1 MRRLSGTRWALD
13 LWSAFVVV
21 AVGLAFWIP
30 AFARTV
36 GHFPVPLDDV
46 YIHFAFARSA
56 ALGHPFEWSIGNG
69 YSSGGTSLTYPL
81 VLAPGWLLG
90 FREDKLAWFAAIIT
104 CMSLWDLCRSVR
116 SLVPSSFKVVPWLVP
131 LFMLSVPL
139 ADWSFYS
146 GMETALFAAILGRF
160 VMAVQRATNIESSLR
175 SSAQFAAGLWG
186 ALLVATR
193 PEAAAIVLP
202 MGITIVYGARSLGT
216 LGSLIR
222 SIGPMSVFL
231 IAQAGANF
239 HFTSEIGQA
248 GAVRKLVGTNPY
260 ITPAE
265 SAIEVLKNLI
275 VLRTQAFD
283 VALGGSPW
291 SLVVV
296 FLVVISMV
304 SRRSRLVA
312 LPLTLGAVGMVLLVS
327 LNTTA
332 RYQNL
337 RYAVPSI
344 LALLVAAMLGLG
356 AVAEKRRLGRV
367 TAVLCGIIV
376 IVAPSRYFVRQ
387 IDYFARASAN
397 IEGQQAT
404 VGRRLAQQMPAP
416 RRVFVGDAG
425 AIPYLS
431 GLPGIDGLGLGGY
444 HDLPFARASVHGTPA
459 VIELIERLP
468 DVDRPDVLAIYSSW
482 WPELAAS
489 FGKESFSVHIE
500 DNVICAATDKVV
512 YAADWSTLGKS
523 DEARPGAIDDIDVG
537 DLVSERAH
545 RYTFPSPRGGWV
557 IGAAFNDA
565 AGRKRYDA
573 GRIIP
578 EGRTESFR
586 LVSSISPGPANLVL
600 RTDADAPTTL
610 RIEISRAG
618 QIVFREERTITA
630 RNAESWMEPRFELP
644 DVAGGDDVLITAVMN
659 AWRHHHAWIVM
670 Y

>member
-1 MRRLSGTRWALD
+1 MRSPSGTRWAFD
-13 LWSAFVVV
+13 LWAAFVVV

-30 AFARTV
+30 AFARTG

-90 FREDKLAWFAAIIT
+90 FREDKLAWFAAFIT
-104 CMSLWDLCRSVR
+104 CASLWDLCRSVR
-116 SLVPSSFKVVPWLVP
+116 SILPSSVKILPWLVP
-131 LFMLSVPL
+131 LLLLSVPL

-146 GMETALFAAILGRF
+146 GMETALFAALLGRF
-160 VMAVQRATNIESSLR
+160 VLAAHRATHIESSLR

-202 MGITIVYGARSLGT
+202 MGLSIVYGARSLGT
-216 LGSLIR
+216 ETSLIR
-222 SIGPMSVFL
+222 SVGPMFVFL
-231 IAQAGANF
+231 FLQAGANF
-239 HFTSEIGQA
+239 FLTSEVGQA

-260 ITPAE
+260 ITPSE

-296 FLVVISMV
+296 FLVVIAIT
-304 SRRSRLVA
+304 SRRSRMA
-312 LPLTLGAVGMVLLVS
+312 AWPLAAGAVGMILLVS

-332 RYQNL
+332 RYQNF

-344 LALLVAAMLGLG
+344 LALFVAAMLGLG
-356 AVAEKRRLGRV
+356 ALAEKRRFGQAIATV
-367 TAVLCGIIV
+367 CGIIIV
-376 IVAPSRYFVRQ
+376 VAPARHFSRQ
-387 IDYFARASAN
+387 IEHFARASAN

-404 VGRRLAQQMPAP
+404 VGRRLAQQIPKP
-416 RRVFVGDAG
+416 QRVFVGDAG

-431 GLPGIDGLGLGGY
+431 GVPGIDGLGLGGY
-444 HDLPFARASVHGTPA
+444 HDLPFARASVHGNPA

-468 DVDRPDVLAIYSSW
+468 DADRPDVLAIYSSW

-489 FGKESFSVHIE
+489 FGKESFSVHID
-500 DNVICAATDKVV
+500 DNVICAANDKVV
-512 YAADWSTLGKS
+512 YAADWSLLAKA
-523 DEARPGAIDDIDVG
+523 DETFPGAMDDIDIA
-537 DLVSERAH
+537 DLVSERVH
-545 RYTFPSPRGGWV
+545 RYTFFRPRGGWV
-557 IGAAFNDA
+557 IGASFNDA

-578 EGRTESFR
+578 VGRAESFQ
-586 LVSSISPGPANLVL
+586 LVSSISRGPATLVL
-600 RTDADAPTTL
+600 RTDADAPSTI
-610 RIEISRAG
+610 RIEVLRAG
-618 QIVFREERTITA
+618 QIVFREEHVIA
-630 RNAESWMEPRFELP
+630 PRNADSWNEPRFELS
-644 DVAGGDDVLITAVMN
+644 DIAGGDDVQITAVMN
-659 AWRHHHAWIVM
+659 AWRNYHAWLVRH
-670 Y
+670 